1 MSLEW
6 QGDLDSGV
14 TAVLHSE
21 TLADEQRKQWSEDEL
36 LDLTIDLIAEE
47 GLSACTFRNL
57 AKRAGVSTMT
67 FTYRFGTRSNLIG
80 EVLARA
86 YSHGWEELRLG
97 DIEGSDPV
105 RRLYEIGL
113 ADLQLQEEFDNYKRA
128 YAEILIAAPRDPE
141 LMNALE
147 EADER
152 YLSPFSSLI
161 ERAQEMGKIDPDL
174 DAETLS
180 LAIWS
185 VVDGLNIN
193 RYAYPD
199 SLGPD
204 EMELY
209 FRRIFEGLI
218 GRSVEG

>member
-1 MSLEW
+1 M
-6 QGDLDSGV
+6 
-14 TAVLHSE
+14 
-21 TLADEQRKQWSEDEL
+21 ADEQKRQWSEDEL

-113 ADLQLQEEFDNYKRA
+113 ADLQLREEFDNYKRA
-128 YAEILIAAPRDPE
+128 YAEILIAVPRDPE
-141 LMNALE
+141 LLEALGR
-147 EADER
+147 ADDG
-152 YLSPFSSLI
+152 YIGSFCKLI
-161 ERAQEMGKIDPDL
+161 ERAQGLDMIDPEL

-199 SLGPD
+199 SLSTED
-204 EMELY
+204 METY

-218 GRSVEG
+218 GRSVED